1 MAPFNPPPGFDV
13 FTDSNYHYIPTAGV
27 CIAFI
32 VLYSIATF
40 AHFVEAV
47 YFKLWWLLPTAVLA
61 GLGEILG
68 WSGRYWSSFNGGVL
82 STPFM
87 IQISTTIISPTPF
100 LAAYFIILGRLIR
113 ILGTQYSRLS
123 PRQYT
128 IVFCTADVVALV
140 VQALGGGLASGA
152 TDPTPGGNIMLAGIA
167 IQLFFLTVFM
177 ALAIE
182 YFYRLLNDL
191 PVRREETPANKVSD
205 GSESS
210 LSLEKGRALLTGK
223 TRVFVIG
230 AFVSC
235 FFLFVRAI
243 YRLIEL
249 SDGWNGT
256 VIATQWYFDVFD
268 GAMVVSAMLIL
279 NVLHPGYMIFSRSS

>member
-13 FTDSNYHYIPTAGV
+13 FNDSNYHYIPTAGI

-32 VLYSIATF
+32 VLYSITTF
-40 AHFVEAV
+40 THFVEAV

-61 GLGEILG
+61 GIGEIIG

-82 STPFM
+82 QTPFL

-100 LAAYFIILGRLIR
+100 LAAYFVILGRLIR
-113 ILGTQYSRLS
+113 ILGTQYSRLT

-152 TDPTPGGNIMLAGIA
+152 TNPTPGGNIMLAGIA
-167 IQLFFLTVFM
+167 IQLFFLTIFM
-177 ALAIE
+177 ALALE
-182 YFYRLLNDL
+182 YFYRLLRDL
-191 PVRREETPANKVSD
+191 PVRRETTPVYEAD
-205 GSESS
+205 GTVKSESS
-210 LSLEKGRALLTGK
+210 LALEKGRARLTGK
-223 TRVFVIG
+223 TRIFVIG

-235 FFLFVRAI
+235 FCLFVRAI

-268 GAMVVSAMLIL
+268 GAMVVLAMLIL
-279 NVLHPGYMIFSRSS
+279 NVLHPGFMIFA